1 MNEEGQDKN
10 APRDLVRE
18 PPGSRPGDV
27 VIQPRP
33 AVINLRE
40 ELPKVV
46 AGLSTE
52 RRTEL
57 LTKLRSGHL
66 WEFPIGTAY
75 GEELAKLIEPD
86 APELA
91 SQVRSVGL
99 TRSDVEWFIG
109 ILVALLAIALG
120 HHDEPP
126 PNQTVTTIEHS
137 ETTINQTTIN
147 QTTIVNPPPPPSR

>member
-18 PPGSRPGDV
+18 TPGSRPGDV

-57 LTKLRSGHL
+57 STKLRSGHL
-66 WEFPIGTAY
+66 WESPSELPT
-75 GEELAKLIEPD
+75 EKRLAKLIEPD

-99 TRSDVEWFIG
+99 TRSG
-109 ILVALLAIALG
+109 
-120 HHDEPP
+120 
-126 PNQTVTTIEHS
+126 
-137 ETTINQTTIN
+137 
-147 QTTIVNPPPPPSR
+147 R

>member
-1 MNEEGQDKN
+1 MSEEGQDKN

-40 ELPKVV
+40 ELPNVV
-46 AGLSTE
+46 AGLSAE

-66 WEFPIGTAY
+66 GEFPIGTAY
-75 GEELAKLIEPD
+75 GEELARLIEPD
-86 APELA
+86 VPGLA
-91 SQVRSVGL
+91 DQVRSLGF

-109 ILVALLAIALG
+109 ILITVLLSMAA
-120 HHDEPP
+120 HHDQPS
-126 PNQTVTTIEHS
+126 PNQTVTIIEHS

-147 QTTIVNPPPPPSR
+147 QTTIVNPPPPSR